1 MTDSQ
6 SDVARTLG
14 LEQRRGRSRL
24 WIAGLVV
31 AAVGLAGLWY
41 WSTAESRRGVTYET
55 AEVALAD
62 LAVTVTAT
70 GTVEPTNLVE
80 ISSEVSGTIKSV
92 LVEPNDPVRKG
103 QVLAELDTSTMEAQ
117 LDVRRASVAAA
128 DARVAMAE
136 AMLGEARAKYDAALE
151 LEERGIASRQAFISA
166 KAAFDRAAADLKS
179 AEADRELAR
188 ANFRLQAAEIAR
200 ACICSPVDGIVLSS
214 SVEAGQI
221 IAASFAAPVMFTIA
235 EDLRRMELRVN
246 VDEADI
252 GRVAVGNEATFT
264 VDAHDD
270 QSFPARIAQVR
281 FAPET
286 TDGIV
291 TYKAILS
298 IANDA
303 MLLRPGMTATA
314 DITVRSVE
322 DALVVPNAALRY
334 QPPAEAAGDDEGRSG
349 LLGMLIPAR
358 PDMTQDTSGE
368 RAVWVLEGGVGKRV
382 PVVTGDSDGEVTE
395 ITGGAI
401 EPGMRVITRQGDG

>member
-1 MTDSQ
+1 MTDTQ
-6 SDVARTLG
+6 DDVARTLG
-14 LEQRRGRSRL
+14 LDRRRGRGRV
-24 WIAGLVV
+24 WIAVIAV
-31 AAVGLAGLWY
+31 AAMAAAGFWY
-41 WSTAESRRGVTYET
+41 LTGMTARSAMHYET
-55 AEVALAD
+55 GEVTRAD

-80 ISSEVSGTIKSV
+80 ISSELSGTIKRV
-92 LVEPNDPVRKG
+92 LVDPNDTVRKG

-128 DARVAMAE
+128 DARVSMAE
-136 AMLGEARAKYDAALE
+136 AMLGEARAKHDAALE

-188 ANFRLQAAEIAR
+188 ANYRLQAAEIAR

-221 IAASFAAPVMFTIA
+221 IAASFSAPVMFTIA
-235 EDLRRMELRVN
+235 EDLRRMELRIN
-246 VDEADI
+246 IDEADI
-252 GRVAVGNEATFT
+252 GRVAVGNPAIFT
-264 VDAHDD
+264 VDAHDGRT
-270 QSFPARIAQVR
+270 FPARISELR

-286 TDGIV
+286 ADGIV

-298 IANDA
+298 IANDE

-314 DITVRSVE
+314 DITVRAVE

-334 QPPAEAAGDDEGRSG
+334 APPAEAAGDGDSRSG
-349 LLGMLIPAR
+349 LLGMLIPER
-358 PDMTQDTSGE
+358 PEMTADTGGA
-368 RAVWVLEGGVGKRV
+368 RAVWVLADGEPRRV
-382 PVVTGDSDGEVTE
+382 PIETGDSDGDVTE
-395 ITGGAI
+395 VTGGAL
-401 EPGMRVITRQGDG
+401 EPGMRVITRQSDG